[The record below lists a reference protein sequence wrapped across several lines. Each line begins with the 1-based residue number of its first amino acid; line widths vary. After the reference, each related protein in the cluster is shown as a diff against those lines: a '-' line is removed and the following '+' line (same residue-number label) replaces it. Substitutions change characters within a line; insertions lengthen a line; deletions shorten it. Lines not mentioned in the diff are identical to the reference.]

1 MKPMRRLIAVV
12 VLAAAAA
19 PASALTPTPA
29 CLKADSKVEAAVT
42 GTLATVRFIHPGNG
56 SRQTAY
62 VINLP
67 RPLCADVADID
78 GKVERVNDIRRVQL
92 AGDFAGKPIRQLMG
106 KRVTA
111 RGTLFGQHT
120 AYHIAPI
127 LVDLK
132 SLDAAK

>member
-1 MKPMRRLIAVV
+1 MRRTATLAALF
-12 VLAAAAA
+12 LAAAAT
-19 PASALTPTPA
+19 PAAALTPAPA
-29 CLKADSKVEAAVT
+29 CFKADSKAEVAIT

-67 RPLCADVADID
+67 RPICADVTD
-78 GKVERVNDIRRVQL
+78 GDDKVERVNDIRRVQL
-92 AGDFAGKPIRQLMG
+92 AGEFAGKPIKQLMG
-106 KRVTA
+106 KRVTT

-132 SLDAAK
+132 SLEAAK

>member
-1 MKPMRRLIAVV
+1 MTAMRKPLLVLAASLIAV
-12 VLAAAAA
+12 AAGSA
-19 PASALTPTPA
+19 ASAQT
-29 CLKADSKVEAAVT
+29 CLKADDKVEAAIT

-67 RPLCADVADID
+67 QPVCADVTDID
-78 GKVERVNDIRRVQL
+78 DKVERVNNIRRVQL
-92 AGDFAGKPIRQLMG
+92 AGDFEGKPIKQLMG

-127 LVDLK
+127 LVSLK
-132 SLDAAK
+132 SLEAAK

>member
-1 MKPMRRLIAVV
+1 MLRWPAIL
-12 VLAAAAA
+12 VLTLVTAAAA
-19 PASALTPTPA
+19 PARAVTPA
-29 CLKADSKVEAAVT
+29 CFKADSKAEATIT
-42 GTLATVRFIHPGNG
+42 GTLATVRFVHPGNG

-67 RPLCADVADID
+67 QPICADVTDID
-78 GKVERVNDIRRVQL
+78 DKVERVNNIRRVQL
-92 AGDFAGKPIRQLMG
+92 AGDFEGKPIKQLMG

-132 SLDAAK
+132 SLEAAK